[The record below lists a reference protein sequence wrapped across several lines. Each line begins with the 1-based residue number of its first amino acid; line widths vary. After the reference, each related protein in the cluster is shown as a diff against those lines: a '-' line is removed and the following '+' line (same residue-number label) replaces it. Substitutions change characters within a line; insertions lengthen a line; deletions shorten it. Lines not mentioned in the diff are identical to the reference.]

1 MTTPIINGA
10 GTIIKGASE
19 APVSTA
25 QVTGYGTTTS
35 IQPREVGSKLY
46 YLDSS
51 AAPFTLLA
59 DRSSSQVTTEP
70 RFEWWI

>member
-1 MTTPIINGA
+1 MTALITSS

-35 IQPREVGSKLY
+35 ILPREVGSKLY
-46 YLDSS
+46 YLDPS
-51 AAPFTLLA
+51 ASPFTLLA
-59 DRSSSQVTTEP
+59 DRSGSQVTTSTK
-70 RFEWWI
+70 FE